1 MIVKY
6 KLLGQPVYPVNSR
19 EISLEISHD
28 QESIINQ
35 PKPHVG
41 INNLYFAREDIQ
53 TIMNYIATSP
63 GCLTEGLPF
72 DIEIKERGVTET
84 INMYL
89 NLMEGFKRSNDG
101 IEASVKM
108 LQSLDWLDDRI
119 DGFTLESMYNET
131 GVASFTIDGIAY
143 SSYQDFFDKRCI
155 YIPYVISTI
164 PNFRDAF
171 MATFSLIYIGVELYR
186 AAKQL
191 FQWVAPIGG
200 VGIVLGVAQLI
211 LELAFTV
218 LLILSIIV
226 LIRQLIDCLIQP
238 IKYHG
243 AMLLIDMLKI
253 VSQKLG
259 LNFVSSI
266 WNVYPYNQI
275 AYLPEKFNPIEDA
288 NPNMN
293 TILGITFAG
302 FAKRGFTSP
311 GYSTGGVHDSS
322 STTIQKG
329 YMSGTGGDIFRL
341 VKNIC
346 NGKIIIPDQTNDLVL
361 ERRDY
366 YPAGTPY
373 QLPDIRQDWNGYNTD
388 ELTANILVRFADDLN
403 DKNCIDKYIGTIFQ
417 ATHSQIMTIDQRL
430 VMLKGIRE
438 IQINA
443 ARGIVKGN
451 LNFIE
456 KAVGYIEIVFHAIV
470 DLVIIVVIYPLIT
483 ALTIIVAALNVM
495 IAIFNALIAII
506 SVIVSVINAIVSIV
520 GGSGAGSFNSS
531 GWNIPYLTAPSFP
544 PLQPLTSS
552 IFTDRVGSLLLENDM
567 VSTPKLLLVDTTN
580 ANGASSNR
588 FTDTATSP
596 SGQARIAYLIPQTPF
611 SNGSPKAE
619 YNAFINA
626 GNLWN
631 NFYAIDCFVDNPPN
645 AITGVPL
652 PIKSNR
658 FTKISPSLNKDS
670 EKNPFILSL
679 ADFKNLVSNPKLKD
693 NFAEEIIADTIQ
705 WRIGDE
711 SGRAE
716 IEFRKAGWLKNP
728 QSNNGATRAQ
738 EININ
743 LQIKTS
749 LPNGQ

>member
-6 KLLGQPVYPVNSR
+6 KLLGNYVNPVNSR

-41 INNLYFAREDIQ
+41 INNLYLAREDIQ

-119 DGFTLESMYNET
+119 DGFTFESMYNET
-131 GVASFTIDGIAY
+131 PVAFTIDGIAY

-155 YIPYVISTI
+155 YIPYVLSTI
-164 PNFRDAF
+164 PNRQDAF
-171 MATFSLIYIGVELYR
+171 MTLFSMSYIIIQLSQGIKQFIQWCTPVAGVM
-186 AAKQL
+186 
-191 FQWVAPIGG
+191 PS
-200 VGIVLGVAQLI
+200 VGIAQVVLEIVFFVFMLIALVALI
-211 LELAFTV
+211 NHLFN
-218 LLILSIIV
+218 
-226 LIRQLIDCLIQP
+226 CLVQP

-243 AMLLIDMLKI
+243 AMLLIDLLKI
-253 VSQKLG
+253 VSHKLG
-259 LNFVSSI
+259 LDFNSSI
-266 WNVYPYNQI
+266 WNVAPYNQI
-275 AYLPEKFNPIEDA
+275 AYLPEKFNPQIEVSPTG
-288 NPNMN
+288 NS
-293 TILGITFAG
+293 IFGISFAG
-302 FAKRGFTSP
+302 FAKTGFTSP
-311 GYSTGGVHDSS
+311 GYAPGAPHDSTD
-322 STTIQKG
+322 TTIQKG
-329 YMSGTGGDIFRL
+329 YMNGVGGDVFRL
-341 VKNIC
+341 VKKFC

-388 ELTANILVRFADDLN
+388 ELTANILIRFAEDLN
-403 DKNCIDKYIGTIFQ
+403 DKNCIDKYIGTILH
-417 ATHSQIMTIDQRL
+417 ATHSQIITTNQLL
-430 VMLKGIRE
+430 VMLKGLRE
-438 IQINA
+438 IQIMA
-443 ARGIVKGN
+443 ARGIRKDTTS
-451 LNFIE
+451 FIE
-456 KAVGYIEIVFHAIV
+456 DIYTALIPAFNAIHNAGIAVINVAIIVMNALILVINILIVIFNILMNLIVAIV
-470 DLVIIVVIYPLIT
+470 Q
-483 ALTIIVAALNVM
+483 IVAAIV
-495 IAIFNALIAII
+495 NA
-506 SVIVSVINAIVSIV
+506 INAIVSIV
-520 GGSGAGSFNSS
+520 GGNGIGNNLINPPAWGPLLQKTIPFIAPMPYSPISS
-531 GWNIPYLTAPSFP
+531 AY
-544 PLQPLTSS
+544 TS
-552 IFTDRVGSLLLENDM
+552 RVGALLLENDM
-567 VSTPKLLLVDTTN
+567 VSTPKLLLVDTTRPEFI
-580 ANGASSNR
+580 ASGGY
-588 FTDTATSP
+588 AG
-596 SGQARIAYLIPQTPF
+596 GQKRIAYLQPANQTVINAQWLWDYF
-611 SNGSPKAE
+611 YSIDAFVGSP
-619 YNAFINA
+619 N
-626 GNLWN
+626 
-631 NFYAIDCFVDNPPN
+631 
-645 AITGVPL
+645 
-652 PIKSNR
+652 NR
-658 FTKISPSLNKDS
+658 FTEISPALNKDS

-728 QSNNGATRAQ
+728 QSNNGAIRAQ
-738 EININ
+738 EVNIN
-743 LQIKTS
+743 LQIKIS